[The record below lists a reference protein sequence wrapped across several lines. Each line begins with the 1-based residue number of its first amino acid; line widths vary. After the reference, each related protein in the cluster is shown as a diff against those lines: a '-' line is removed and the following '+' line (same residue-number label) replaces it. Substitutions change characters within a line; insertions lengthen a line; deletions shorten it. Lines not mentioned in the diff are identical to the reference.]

1 MSPYTRSMRSDLS
14 GSSDLERMIG
24 KAAVEAARMSSQASQ
39 AAKKI
44 LGDVTSEIS
53 ETKSFDLV
61 PVDLIDTEAELIA
74 LVALAGASKENI
86 DLRAT
91 EDSLTVD
98 ARIVPREGKY
108 LRREMGTLPRH
119 REIKLPMEIKP
130 EQVKASFRDGI
141 LEVRLPKL
149 VVVNAQRVTVE

>member
-1 MSPYTRSMRSDLS
+1 
-14 GSSDLERMIG
+14 
-24 KAAVEAARMSSQASQ
+24 MSSQASQ

-61 PVDLIDTEAELIA
+61 PVDLIDTEAELVA

-108 LRREMGTLPRH
+108 LRRRW
-119 REIKLPMEIKP
+119 
-130 EQVKASFRDGI
+130 
-141 LEVRLPKL
+141 
-149 VVVNAQRVTVE
+149 AQRPATGR